1 MTTRTYA
8 LTEIVGTSPVS
19 IDEAIRNGLKRASQ
33 STRHIDWFEVT
44 EIRGNLRD
52 GDLTFIQVGMK
63 DYAVV
68 QLSDPMSIEKRTK
81 HIVC

>member
-44 EIRGNLRD
+44 EIRGN
-52 GDLTFIQVGMK
+52 FIQVGMK
-63 DYAVV
+63 LGYRLEDA
-68 QLSDPMSIEKRTK
+68 
-81 HIVC
+81 

>member
-1 MTTRTYA
+1 MTSRTYA

-19 IDEAIRNGLKRASQ
+19 VDDAIKSGIKRAAE

-52 GDLTFIQVGMK
+52 GELTFIQVGMK
-63 DYAVV
+63 LGYRLEDA
-68 QLSDPMSIEKRTK
+68 
-81 HIVC
+81 

>member
-1 MTTRTYA
+1 MAFPQELKMTTRTYA

-19 IDEAIRNGLKRASQ
+19 IYEAIRNGLKRASQ

-63 DYAVV
+63 LGYRLEDA
-68 QLSDPMSIEKRTK
+68 
-81 HIVC
+81 